1 VHETKNKDQLIINVH
16 FYTAT
21 RPNTAFVQVSF
32 VSYLLVAYMVA
43 EFQQDRLDQMLYG
56 FLQFPCQ
63 ERHAD

>member
-1 VHETKNKDQLIINVH
+1 MHETKNKDQLIINVH
-16 FYTAT
+16 FYSAT

-32 VSYLLVAYMVA
+32 VSYLLVPCMVA
-43 EFQQDRLDQMLYG
+43 EFQHGRLDQMLYG